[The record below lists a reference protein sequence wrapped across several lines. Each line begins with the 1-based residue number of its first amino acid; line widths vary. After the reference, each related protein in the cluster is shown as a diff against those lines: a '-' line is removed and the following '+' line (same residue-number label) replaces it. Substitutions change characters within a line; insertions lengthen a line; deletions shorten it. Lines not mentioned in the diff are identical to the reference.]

1 MCVYNIVPTR
11 RVLRLGRSPRLL
23 ASEATSSSACPT
35 PLERSSS
42 SCASRHVGLVV
53 HGRTLVHLKRC
64 AHWLFPSRP
73 RVCARATGCPPF
85 NALPVCFL
93 PSFRAWA
100 AAHCTGLVL
109 ARAWRA
115 PLRPP
120 SRHGCMRRSI
130 EHARHT
136 GKVQGVAAALAV
148 LQERRMTCGHG
159 CKTNT

>member
-1 MCVYNIVPTR
+1 MCVYIIVPTR

-23 ASEATSSSACPT
+23 ASEGTSSSACPT

-53 HGRTLVHLKRC
+53 QGRTLELKGC

-100 AAHCTGLVL
+100 AAHCTGVVL
-109 ARAWRA
+109 ARALRA

-120 SRHGCMRRSI
+120 SRHGCMRKSI

-136 GKVQGVAAALAV
+136 GKVQGVAAALAA